1 VTGDG
6 PASILTGARAALRPS
21 PERPDWDQLRPDWPN
36 SAASRFI
43 VAEGLCWHVQTLD
56 AAGADA
62 PLVLL
67 IHGTG
72 ASTHS
77 WAGLAVHLK
86 GRFRIVMIDLPG
98 HGFTERPGSAG
109 LTLPGMAASL
119 SGLCRTLGVEPDI
132 VVGHSAGAAVL
143 ARMCLDGGINPRTL
157 VSINGAFEPFRG
169 GASGLFSSIARV
181 LFLNPLTP
189 RLFAWRARD
198 PALVARLI
206 RQTGSDIGA
215 DALKRYRT
223 LFICPDHVAGA
234 LGMMANWDL
243 RPLVRDLPRLAP
255 RMLLIV
261 CGRDAAIAPEVGF
274 RVRDLLGERG
284 AIVEYVREL
293 GHLAHEER
301 PEDVARMILEYG
313 LTGPR

>member
-1 VTGDG
+1 MTRDG
-6 PASILTGARAALRPS
+6 PASILTTARAASRPS
-21 PERPDWDQLRPDWPN
+21 PERPDWDALGPDWPN
-36 SAASRFI
+36 SVASRF
-43 VAEGLCWHVQTLD
+43 VVEGGLCWHVQTLD
-56 AAGADA
+56 EAGAAA

-77 WAGLAVHLK
+77 WAGLAAYLK
-86 GRFRIVMIDLPG
+86 GRFRIAMVDLPG
-98 HGFTERPGSAG
+98 HGFTDRPGSAG
-109 LTLPGMAASL
+109 LTLRGMAAGV
-119 SGLCRTLGVEPDI
+119 SGLCRSLGLAPDI

-143 ARMCLDGGINPRTL
+143 ARMCLDGGISPRTL

-198 PALVARLI
+198 PALVVRLI

-215 DALKRYRT
+215 DALERYQA
-223 LFICPDHVAGA
+223 LFMCPDHVAGA

-243 RPLVRDLPRLAP
+243 RPLVRDLPRLSP
-255 RMLLIV
+255 RTLLIV

-274 RVRDLLGERG
+274 RVRDLLGECR
-284 AIVEYVREL
+284 ASVEYVRDL

-301 PEDVARMILEYG
+301 PEDVARLISATG
-313 LTGPR
+313 LSGPR